1 MHRNELVHRINGING
16 LLGVL
21 GWNTGY
27 RAALGEDVAGELIA
41 AELVNST
48 LRVGPRPSVVL
59 GKAETGR
66 VDVAVLV
73 CDGGNGIVVVV
84 VLEGDV
90 NLLSR
95 LLGLFLSAALLHS
108 LVLGRDRD
116 NLVPDSGKIV
126 DRLTGNGATALPV
139 NGPGAQELLTCRGIV
154 LSKITHNTRIIGHL
168 PIAVVGTIDVHRD
181 ARGCR
186 LRCSRAVVALSK
198 GRGHRAH
205 YRAQGQH
212 SPQACCDCDVFAV
225 ELHAAIPPCSL
236 LKRQTFLE
244 GGHIVGKEQPG
255 AVYGNSEIG
264 A

>member
-1 MHRNELVHRINGING
+1 MDV
-16 LLGVL
+16 
-21 GWNTGY
+21 
-27 RAALGEDVAGELIA
+27 ALGI
-41 AELVNST
+41 
-48 LRVGPRPSVVL
+48 GPRPSVVL
-59 GKAETGR
+59 GKAKTDR
-66 VDVAVLV
+66 VDVAILV
-73 CDGGNGIVVVV
+73 CDSGNGNVVVV

-90 NLLSR
+90 NLLGR

-116 NLVPDSGKIV
+116 NLVPVSGKLV
-126 DRLTGNGATALPV
+126 ERLTGSGVTVLPF
-139 NGPGAQELLTCRGIV
+139 NGPCAQELLTFKDSA
-154 LSKITHNTRIIGHL
+154 LSIITHNTRLIGHL

-186 LRCSRAVVALSK
+186 LRCSRTVVALSK

-225 ELHAAIPPCSL
+225 ELHAAIPPCLL

-244 GGHIVGKEQPG
+244 GGHIVG
-255 AVYGNSEIG
+255 
-264 A
+264 

>member
-1 MHRNELVHRINGING
+1 MDV
-16 LLGVL
+16 
-21 GWNTGY
+21 
-27 RAALGEDVAGELIA
+27 ALGI
-41 AELVNST
+41 
-48 LRVGPRPSVVL
+48 GPRPGVVL

-73 CDGGNGIVVVV
+73 CDGGNGSFVVR
-84 VLEGDV
+84 EGDV
-90 NLLSR
+90 NLLGR
-95 LLGLFLSAALLHS
+95 LLGLFLFAALLHS
-108 LVLGRDRD
+108 LILGRDRD
-116 NLVPDSGKIV
+116 NLVPVSGKLV
-126 DRLTGNGATALPV
+126 ERLTGSGVTVLPD
-139 NGPGAQELLTCRGIV
+139 NGPCAQKLLTCRDIA
-154 LSKITHNTRIIGHL
+154 LSIITHNTRLIGHL

-186 LRCSRAVVALSK
+186 LRCSRTVVALSK

-244 GGHIVGKEQPG
+244 GGHIVG
-255 AVYGNSEIG
+255 
-264 A
+264 